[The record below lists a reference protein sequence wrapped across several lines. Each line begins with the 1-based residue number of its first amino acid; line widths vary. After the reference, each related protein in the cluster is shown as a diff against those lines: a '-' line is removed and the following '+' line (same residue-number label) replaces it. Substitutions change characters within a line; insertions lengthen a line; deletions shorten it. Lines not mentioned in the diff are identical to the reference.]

1 MPPWEWACEDDE
13 EALGLATV
21 LGRAGVDVRTLYE
34 RDAPPVLRTD
44 DADAANVLASKM
56 LAHYA
61 RVESRE
67 RMAKLDRRDRRGLL
81 LLALALAVLADAA
94 VLLGT

>member
-1 MPPWEWACEDDE
+1 VPPWEWACEDDE

-34 RDAPPVLRTD
+34 PDAPTLLRTD
-44 DADAANVLASKM
+44 DAEAANLLASKM

-67 RMAKLDRRDRRGLL
+67 RTAKLDRRDRRGLL
-81 LLALALAVLADAA
+81 LLALALAVLAAAA